1 MMIFLSLILALAL
14 LAGIIFMLRQHQ
26 ERTRQTLVARQQPL
40 PSLTDDTETGD
51 TRQSDNSMPTPSGP
65 AIASAAPRP
74 APEPE
79 PLPEPEPA
87 IEDADWRLLCQRLR
101 DQGRY
106 QEAVSVCR
114 QAWPQW
120 QSFDHAA
127 RVMRA
132 AVRNSATGTATHQQ
146 WLQRLYHLAV
156 HASFLHDKVDGLPDP
171 TRQLLAQHFE
181 PQQID
186 ALDMPWS
193 QIGYRDLRLLTKSD
207 RKQLVTILGEPA
219 THQSARIFHD
229 KQWLTAI
236 S

>member
-1 MMIFLSLILALAL
+1 MMVFLSLILALAL

-40 PSLTDDTETGD
+40 PPLTRDTGTRD
-51 TRQSDNSMPTPSGP
+51 TRQAVDVMPMPIGP
-65 AIASAAPRP
+65 AIASAAPEP

-79 PLPEPEPA
+79 PA
-87 IEDADWRLLCQRLR
+87 VEDADWRQLCQRLR
-101 DQGRY
+101 DQGHY

-132 AVRNSATGTATHQQ
+132 AIRNSLTGTATHQQ
-146 WLQRLYHLAV
+146 WLQRLYHLAA

-193 QIGYRDLRLLTKSD
+193 QIGYRELRLLTKSD
-207 RKQLVTILGEPA
+207 RKQLVTILGEPE